1 MQVKDFKR
9 FFERSKI
16 DGLIWAATF
25 LTVVIVAIDIGLFV
39 GTTLSVLGLLHMSL
53 KPHVCILGHVP
64 NTDLYLDIEKF
75 EKTTEIPFVKIF
87 HYGGSINFA
96 TKASFKNRL
105 LEKVEVNLL
114 KNLKNAE
121 ALKSET
127 EDSKISFRHLI
138 IDFSALSQIDST
150 SVGMLESLIKD
161 FNKLKVKVSIAGCS
175 TKIYEAFMKNS
186 FLFMDILHP
195 TVHDAV
201 KAF

>member
-1 MQVKDFKR
+1 MQVIDFKR

-161 FNKLKVKVSIAGCS
+161 FNKLKVKISIAGCS